1 MTKFL
6 ANECGNV
13 TYGFIKAED
22 RFGLR
27 TAHGQ
32 PSDVLVTSLA
42 RLPSATGKPTCSLLN
57 KEGIMRY

>member
-1 MTKFL
+1 MSKVL
-6 ANECGNV
+6 ANESGNV
-13 TYGFIKAED
+13 NYGFTKPED

-32 PSDVLVTSLA
+32 SRDELVTSPA
-42 RLPSATGKPTCSLLN
+42 RLPSATGKPMYSLLN